1 MEHIIQFAIGID
13 DDRIVKLVEDN
24 ASKQIIGDLKQQ
36 VANRIF
42 SAYYC
47 GQNANPSTDKLSD
60 LSVQIVSDFLKD
72 NKDVINFNLSPKKM
86 LPITSSIDS
95 CQFHL
100 FYQVFY

>member
-47 GQNANPSTDKLSD
+47 GQNADPSTDKLSD

-72 NKDVINFNLSPKKM
+72 NKDVIVERASELLADKM
-86 LPITSSIDS
+86 LKSKTMRDKIKDS
-95 CQFHL
+95 
-100 FYQVFY
+100 V

>member
-1 MEHIIQFAIGID
+1 MDHIIQFAIGID

-42 SAYYC
+42 SAYYY

-72 NKDVINFNLSPKKM
+72 NKDVIVERASELLADKM
-86 LPITSSIDS
+86 LKSKTMRDKIKDS
-95 CQFHL
+95 
-100 FYQVFY
+100 V

>member
-13 DDRIVKLVEDN
+13 DDRIVKLVEDK

-72 NKDVINFNLSPKKM
+72 NKDVIVERASELLADKM
-86 LPITSSIDS
+86 LKSKTMRDKIKDS
-95 CQFHL
+95 
-100 FYQVFY
+100 V

>member
-72 NKDVINFNLSPKKM
+72 NKDVIVERASELLADKM
-86 LPITSSIDS
+86 LKSKTMRDKIKDS
-95 CQFHL
+95 VQ
-100 FYQVFY
+100 

>member
-42 SAYYC
+42 STYYC

-72 NKDVINFNLSPKKM
+72 NKDVIVERASELLADKILKSKTMRDK
-86 LPITSSIDS
+86 IKDS
-95 CQFHL
+95 
-100 FYQVFY
+100 V

>member
-72 NKDVINFNLSPKKM
+72 NKDVIVERASELLADKM
-86 LPITSSIDS
+86 LKSKTMRDKIKDS
-95 CQFHL
+95 
-100 FYQVFY
+100 V

>member
-1 MEHIIQFAIGID
+1 MDHIIQFAIGID

-72 NKDVINFNLSPKKM
+72 NKDVIVERASELLADKVLKSKTMRDK
-86 LPITSSIDS
+86 IKDS
-95 CQFHL
+95 
-100 FYQVFY
+100 V

>member
-1 MEHIIQFAIGID
+1 MEHIIQFAIGVD

-47 GQNANPSTDKLSD
+47 GQNANPSRDKLSD

-72 NKDVINFNLSPKKM
+72 NKDVIVERASELLADKM
-86 LPITSSIDS
+86 FKSKTMRDKIKDS
-95 CQFHL
+95 
-100 FYQVFY
+100 V

>member
-1 MEHIIQFAIGID
+1 MDHIIQFAIGID

-72 NKDVINFNLSPKKM
+72 NKDVIVERASELLADKM
-86 LPITSSIDS
+86 LKSKTMRDKIKDS
-95 CQFHL
+95 
-100 FYQVFY
+100 V

>member
-24 ASKQIIGDLKQQ
+24 ASKQIIGDLKQE

-72 NKDVINFNLSPKKM
+72 NKDVIVERASELLADKM
-86 LPITSSIDS
+86 LKSKTMRDKIKDS
-95 CQFHL
+95 VQ
-100 FYQVFY
+100 

>member
-1 MEHIIQFAIGID
+1 MDHIIQFAIGID

-47 GQNANPSTDKLSD
+47 WQNANPSTDKLSD

-72 NKDVINFNLSPKKM
+72 NKDVIVERASELLADKM
-86 LPITSSIDS
+86 LKSKTMRDKIKDS
-95 CQFHL
+95 
-100 FYQVFY
+100 V